1 MDTNIRVMS
10 PTTGLPVTMSVEDA
24 SRLAISMA
32 GALAAAKTKKA
43 RAVPASWVRNIAHA
57 LSKIA

>member
-1 MDTNIRVMS
+1 MS
-10 PTTGLPVTMSVEDA
+10 PTTGLPVTMTVEA
-24 SRLAISMA
+24 AKALAISMA

-57 LSKIA
+57 LSRIA